1 MSAVVGVSQ
10 GTVNMMDSNLLAD
23 LGVPASGNQAGN
35 QVTQVGV
42 GSPIQRTGRS
52 IVAAADSPSQVGVG
66 WPSPYLPVPFWM
78 LVTDGV
84 GWAWAA
90 SGAESQTGSSRSA
103 IANSLDLQLTSK
115 PPASLLSTYL

>member
-10 GTVNMMDSNLLAD
+10 GAVNMMDSNLLAD
-23 LGVPASGNQAGN
+23 LGVSASGNQAGN
-35 QVTQVGV
+35 QVT
-42 GSPIQRTGRS
+42 
-52 IVAAADSPSQVGVG
+52 QVGVG

-84 GWAWAA
+84 GWAWAV
-90 SGAESQTGSSRSA
+90 SGTESQIGSSSSA
-103 IANSLDLQLTSK
+103 IANSLGLQLAGK